1 MNELKVSYEE
11 LMKTRKAIIEDIMT
25 INGIVTQLNSIE
37 TKIKNLKKA
46 LSPEMREELI
56 KKLDDVREF
65 LAYYVEDITKTLHL
79 NL

>member
-1 MNELKVSYEE
+1 MNELRVSYEK

-25 INGIVTQLNSIE
+25 INGIVTQLNGMK
-37 TKIKNLKKA
+37 TKIGNLKKA

-56 KKLDDVREF
+56 KKLEDVREF
-65 LAYYVEDITKTLHL
+65 LSYYVEDITKTLHL

>member
-1 MNELKVSYEE
+1 MNELRVSYEK
-11 LMKTRKAIIEDIMT
+11 LMKTRKAIIEDIIT
-25 INGIVTQLNSIE
+25 INGIVTQLNGIK

-56 KKLDDVREF
+56 KKLEDVREF
-65 LAYYVEDITKTLHL
+65 LSYYVEDITKMLHL

>member
-1 MNELKVSYEE
+1 MNELRVSYEK
-11 LMKTRKAIIEDIMT
+11 LMKTRRAIIEDIMT
-25 INGIVTQLNSIE
+25 INGIVTQLNGMK

-56 KKLDDVREF
+56 KKLEDVREF
-65 LAYYVEDITKTLHL
+65 LSYYVEDITKMLHL

>member
-1 MNELKVSYEE
+1 MGELRVSYEK
-11 LMKTRKAIIEDIMT
+11 LMKTRKAIIEDIIT
-25 INGIVTQLNSIE
+25 INGIVTQLNSMK

-56 KKLDDVREF
+56 KKLEDVREF
-65 LAYYVEDITKTLHL
+65 LAYYVEDITKMLHL